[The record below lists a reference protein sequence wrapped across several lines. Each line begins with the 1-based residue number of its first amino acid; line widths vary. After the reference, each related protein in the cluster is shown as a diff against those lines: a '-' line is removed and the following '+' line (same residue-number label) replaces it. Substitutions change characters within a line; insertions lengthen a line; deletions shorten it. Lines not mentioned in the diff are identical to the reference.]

1 MLLTWLVYFFAKSVK
16 NTAFCLRLAMYSLR
30 FLVLFFNS
38 LSCLYLVV
46 LVCFRAALAD
56 VELEAVNIIKAVVV
70 V

>member
-1 MLLTWLVYFFAKSVK
+1 
-16 NTAFCLRLAMYSLR
+16 MYSLR

-46 LVCFRAALAD
+46 LACFRAALAD